1 MVMKMSK
8 LLFAVIFLLMV
19 SISSFGQKQT
29 RNVSSFT
36 GISVGVAAN
45 VYVTTGESQKVVLE
59 ADEDILARIETKVK
73 NDRLV
78 IKSRNNNWWGNSR
91 NKVSIY
97 ISVKEVD
104 YLSLG
109 GSGKIF
115 SENTINADRLTLS
128 VSGSGDMQLDINVRE
143 LDQGISGSGDIELK
157 GKARNVETTVS
168 GSGSL
173 RAEELVADN
182 YVVRISGSGKCRIH
196 AEKEIDAKVSGSGS
210 IYYKGDPN
218 IRSNISGSGKIRTL

>member
-1 MVMKMSK
+1 MNKIV
-8 LLFAVIFLLMV
+8 FPVIFLLMV

-45 VYVTTGESQKVVLE
+45 VYITTGGSHKVVLE
-59 ADEDILARIETKVK
+59 GDEDILDRIETSVK

-78 IKSRNNNWWGNSR
+78 IKSRNNSWWKNSR
-91 NKVSIY
+91 DKVTIY
-97 ISVKEVD
+97 ISVKEIE

-115 SENTINADRLTLS
+115 SENTINADRLRLT

-157 GKARNVETTVS
+157 GRAQDVGTTIS

-173 RAEELVADN
+173 KAEELVADN
-182 YVVRISGSGKCRIH
+182 YEVRISGSGKCRIH
-196 AEKEIDAKVSGSGS
+196 AKKEIDARVSGSGS